1 MPVSKTRECN
11 QPADLLAPSQLPDR
25 AGIGAA
31 FYSQPS
37 SKTMVWTAVS
47 GRIRS
52 IACKWKIVRSR
63 PGTSLRNTRVSW
75 PGVAKL
81 VAASTRTKVRAAG
94 QSDECQVQNSKITIS
109 ILLSLGSN
117 QKPSGCLDL
126 AVITAER
133 ATNCA
138 TEDGGNAASV
148 DRTQY
153 LQKSQDWI
161 LQDSK

>member
-1 MPVSKTRECN
+1 MLTAFVDTGDVQKVSN
-11 QPADLLAPSQLPDR
+11 SWR
-25 AGIGAA
+25 AGKQKDDALDEGPG
-31 FYSQPS
+31 SGN
-37 SKTMVWTAVS
+37 AVDPES
-47 GRIRS
+47 RLAHRPETLRS
-52 IACKWKIVRSR
+52 IIS
-63 PGTSLRNTRVSW
+63 T
-75 PGVAKL
+75 GVV
-81 VAASTRTKVRAAG
+81 VARTRTKVRAAG
-94 QSDECQVQNSKITIS
+94 QSDECPVQNSKRKIS